1 MAGEQRATRT
11 ITIPLRVRG
20 VWRIRLL
27 LATLYAARWTG
38 IIQSNEHAESIA
50 LRLAPRLVQFRIG
63 SRGKWH
69 QVSKG

>member
-38 IIQSNEHAESIA
+38 IIRSNEHAVDIA
-50 LRLAPRLVQFRIG
+50 EQSAPRLVQFRIG
-63 SRGKWH
+63 NRGTWH